1 MTRTIRHLTL
11 AIGAAVLVGP
21 GLLAA
26 QPRQGVPA
34 GPGRGPRPGA
44 ISHLIDARRELDLT
58 PRQLAQ
64 LDSLERIQ
72 YAEHQQLAA
81 RQRAARDS
89 IQVRA
94 RSRAGDPALRDSMR
108 AQAQARMQA
117 ERPMIEQRR
126 KRDSS
131 LNMAAE
137 RVLNDTQRQKVREMQ
152 AERRGFERGLRESRG
167 QRGGTPRAGQRGDGP
182 VGPNGGARGMRGG
195 MDGGM
200 RPQQGRP
207 QGPPQPGMRAPQ
219 APGGPGAMPPRRPP
233 LEEPEGR

>member
-117 ERPMIEQRR
+117 ERPMIAQRR

-182 VGPNGGARGMRGG
+182 VGPNGGARDMRGG
-195 MDGGM
+195 LDGGM